1 MRYLLTALALTV
13 GVGLSTTP
21 TQAQVISLT
30 ATEAASFNGSRT
42 QINFPGNAAGKAFTS
57 LTLGPGPVTLNISGQ
72 TNNNSAFDVF
82 FAGRQVADN
91 LDLGGNGND
100 VQQVSFVLAAQAF
113 GTLLFQPVR
122 LSANANFEGHL
133 DAISLAPTVTAVPG
147 PIAGAALPVLIL
159 AGGYAW
165 IRRRRSPRLRLPA

>member
-1 MRYLLTALALTV
+1 MRYLLTALALTL
-13 GVGLSTTP
+13 GVGLSTAP

-30 ATEAASFNGSRT
+30 ATEAASFNGSGT

-122 LSANANFEGHL
+122 LSENANFEGHL
-133 DAISLAPTVTAVPG
+133 DAISLAPTVTVTAVPG
-147 PIAGAALPVLIL
+147 PIAGAALPVLLL

-165 IRRRRSPRLRLPA
+165 IRRRRSPRLPA